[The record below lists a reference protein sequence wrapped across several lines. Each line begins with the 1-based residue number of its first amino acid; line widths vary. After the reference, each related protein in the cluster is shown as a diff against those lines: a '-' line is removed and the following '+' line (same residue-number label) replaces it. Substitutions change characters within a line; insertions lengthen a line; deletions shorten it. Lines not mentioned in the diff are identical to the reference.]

1 MGSQRVGHNLATFT
15 SFYKF
20 KRNRMILE
28 ILKKK
33 NQYKREWR
41 NGREGERKRG
51 RKVGRQAPLSFI
63 FHTSLEKS
71 ISEKVDE
78 HKYFRKQGTQ
88 IYKGTLEGKPSKWC
102 QNVTFIYFLVKSIRI
117 SIIIPAELTLT
128 RTSLSCDIFLL
139 LKITVLT
146 KMSQN
151 FIVPHILSRTC
162 LLACGKILTFS
173 NVKVW

>member
-1 MGSQRVGHNLATFT
+1 MG
-15 SFYKF
+15 
-20 KRNRMILE
+20 
-28 ILKKK
+28 
-33 NQYKREWR
+33 
-41 NGREGERKRG
+41 GREKG
-51 RKVGRQAPLSFI
+51 REEGRQAPLPFI

-71 ISEKVDE
+71 ISEKADE

-88 IYKGTLEGKPSKWC
+88 IYNGTLEEKPSKWC

-117 SIIIPAELTLT
+117 SIIIPTELTIT
-128 RTSLSCDIFLL
+128 RTSLNCDIFLL

-151 FIVPHILSRTC
+151 FIVPHILSKTC

-173 NVKVW
+173 NVKV